1 MHRLLVINPDTSQTT
16 TDRLAQHMPHV
27 LATDTQLTCITARF
41 GASYIACEAS

>member
-1 MHRLLVINPDTSQTT
+1 MHRLLVINPNTSQTT